1 MAAIGIPVFAAA
13 ALAAV
18 GGDGRAPGFHAVA
31 FVNDSLS
38 HGQIGDG
45 LLSLNEAILLH
56 NGQLAYAQLSV
67 AEQAQLSLIPGTGG
81 TTDVTWIDIDT
92 SNTPV
97 ITIQQ
102 DLAPVLDTAFG
113 LLLKGFGEPVVF
125 DFTGPG
131 LTRGMLAPANALT
144 IENAVFLGGVH
155 GLDVLQ
161 TDVTGQAGC
170 VLQDVRF
177 ENQATFG
184 LRVVATTPNGVG
196 RVILDRCQF
205 VNCPTAVTLDESGP
219 GRTSIFESYDVDIR
233 GGAVGID
240 AVLGAGGSTRYTF
253 DRLTIDAGARG
264 VRFVRA
270 PQADRSMYL
279 EGTFV
284 RIDAPDCVSVPGAAT
299 GAGTWAVM
307 HLWQLRAAPGG
318 LALRLGQAGDRLF
331 GDLTELVLD
340 GNVVIG
346 AGAGALPLQLV
357 NARGRS
363 GAWSLAT
370 TAAQTLSLRECRL
383 DGCALQTAGSGPIAA
398 VGCCFVGGSLTGTAT
413 APLQL
418 DGCHAVA
425 AGAFVQ
431 TVAPVASQQLGSMSI
446 APTEPQLGG
455 SVQFLA
461 DLPPG
466 LLGAFALGFRP
477 ATAPVS
483 VPPFQ
488 LYVDPAAYVMVPGIY
503 QLQQAYTWNLPSSP
517 TFAGTD
523 LVVQL
528 AVLPLPGV
536 PAPWLQLPPGRR
548 FVLR

>member
-1 MAAIGIPVFAAA
+1 MSVLGSYCAMAAV
-13 ALAAV
+13 V
-18 GGDGRAPGFHAVA
+18 GGGPVFHAVA
-31 FVNDSLS
+31 FVNDPLS

-56 NGQLAYAQLSV
+56 NGQLSTTQLSPL
-67 AEQAQLSLIPGTGG
+67 ELAQLSLIPGTGS
-81 TTDVTWIDIDT
+81 TTDVTWIDIDS

-102 DLAPVLDTAFG
+102 DLAPVLDTTFG
-113 LLLKGFGEPVVF
+113 LLLKGFGDPVVF

-131 LTRGMLAPANALT
+131 LTHGMRVPANAMT
-144 IENAVFLGGVH
+144 IENAVFLGGVY
-155 GLDVLQ
+155 GLDVVQ
-161 TDVTGQAGC
+161 TDVTGQPGC

-184 LRVVATTPNGVG
+184 LRVVATTQNGVG

-219 GRTSIFESYDVDIR
+219 GRISIFESYDVDIR
-233 GGAVGID
+233 GGAGGIE

-253 DRLTIDAGARG
+253 DRLTIDASAWGI
-264 VRFVRA
+264 RFVRA
-270 PQADRSMYL
+270 LQADRSMYL
-279 EGTFV
+279 EGKFV
-284 RIDAPDCVSVPGAAT
+284 RVQASDCVSVPCSPN

-307 HLWQLRAAPGG
+307 HLWQLQAAPGG
-318 LALRLGQAGDRLF
+318 RALRLGQAGDRLF

-340 GNVVIG
+340 GDVAIG
-346 AGAGALPLQLV
+346 AGAAAMPLQLS
-357 NARGRS
+357 NARGRN
-363 GAWSLAT
+363 GNWNLASS
-370 TAAQTLSLRECRL
+370 AAQTLTVRETRL
-383 DGCALQTAGSGPIAA
+383 DGCVVQAGGTGPITATS
-398 VGCCFVGGSLTGTAT
+398 CCFVGGSLIGSAA

-418 DGCHAVA
+418 DGCHAVSP
-425 AGAFVQ
+425 GAFVQ
-431 TVAPVASQQLGSMSI
+431 VLSPVPSQQLGSMSI
-446 APTEPQLGG
+446 TPAEPQLGS

-466 LLGAFALGFRP
+466 LVGAFALGLRP
-477 ATAPVS
+477 ATAPLS

-488 LYVDPAAYVMVPGIY
+488 LYLDPAAFVMMPGIY
-503 QLQQAYTWNLPSSP
+503 QLQQGYTWNLPSSP
-517 TFAGTD
+517 MFAGTD